1 MKVRAMILIR
11 WHKRTMHRNNT
22 NCDVEKEWLRDV
34 VVVWQEKHR
43 SIELQSSRHGKY
55 LHDKGTQQSA

>member
-1 MKVRAMILIR
+1 MKVTAMILNK

-34 VVVWQEKHR
+34 VVVWLEKHR
-43 SIELQSSRHGKY
+43 SVGRELQSSRHGKVY
-55 LHDKGTQQSA
+55 I